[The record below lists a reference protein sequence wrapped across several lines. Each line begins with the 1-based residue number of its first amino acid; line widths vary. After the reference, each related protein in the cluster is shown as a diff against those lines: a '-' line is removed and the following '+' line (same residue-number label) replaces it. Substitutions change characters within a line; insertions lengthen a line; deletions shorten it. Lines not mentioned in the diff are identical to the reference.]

1 VVQSSF
7 TVRGMGSVEVTCGK
21 AIGEV
26 VLGRLNNATE
36 AIIISPWVSTETA
49 QILRNLA
56 RKANI
61 TLITMNDQTNPNHV
75 RALQMLHERVLK
87 SRGRRGKRLAVIGAV
102 MLVLAI
108 IILIVI
114 GAYAYLNTNTNISSY
129 SSLTL
134 VLFGALAV
142 ACMVL
147 LFGGIILLIIGGVL
161 YLTGFASVSVVK
173 ELIILPKGPLHA
185 KMIILPGLNLVGVG
199 SMNFT
204 GGGLNNLE
212 CWAWVEGNGFVERAL
227 EFVKWLTTQSVSVI
241 EGGIVEED

>member
-1 VVQSSF
+1 
-7 TVRGMGSVEVTCGK
+7 MGSVEVTCGK

-75 RALQMLHERVLK
+75 RALQMLRERVLK
-87 SRGRRGKRLAVIGAV
+87 PRGRRGKRLAVIGAV

-108 IILIVI
+108 IILLIVI
-114 GAYAYLNTNTNISSY
+114 GAYAYSINISSY
-129 SSLTL
+129 SPLTL

-142 ACMVL
+142 ACIVL
-147 LFGGIILLIIGGVL
+147 LLGGIILLIIGGVL

>member
-1 VVQSSF
+1 
-7 TVRGMGSVEVTCGK
+7 MGSVEVTCGK

-75 RALQMLHERVLK
+75 RALQMLRERVLK

-108 IILIVI
+108 ILLIII
-114 GAYAYLNTNTNISSY
+114 GAYAYSINTSNY

-147 LFGGIILLIIGGVL
+147 LLGGIILLIIGGVL

>member
-1 VVQSSF
+1 MVQSSF
-7 TVRGMGSVEVTCGK
+7 TARGMGSVEVTCGK

-75 RALQMLHERVLK
+75 RALQMLRERVLK

-108 IILIVI
+108 ILLIII
-114 GAYAYLNTNTNISSY
+114 GAYAYSINTSNY

-147 LFGGIILLIIGGVL
+147 LLGGIILLIIGGVL

>member
-1 VVQSSF
+1 MVQSSF
-7 TVRGMGSVEVTCGK
+7 TARGMGSVEVTCGK

-87 SRGRRGKRLAVIGAV
+87 PRGRRGKRLAVIGAV

-114 GAYAYLNTNTNISSY
+114 GAYVYLINTNISSY
-129 SSLTL
+129 SPLTL

-142 ACMVL
+142 AYIVL
-147 LFGGIILLIIGGVL
+147 LLGGIILLYWRRPV
-161 YLTGFASVSVVK
+161 
-173 ELIILPKGPLHA
+173 PH
-185 KMIILPGLNLVGVG
+185 
-199 SMNFT
+199 
-204 GGGLNNLE
+204 
-212 CWAWVEGNGFVERAL
+212 WVRQCQCG
-227 EFVKWLTTQSVSVI
+227 
-241 EGGIVEED
+241 

>member
-1 VVQSSF
+1 
-7 TVRGMGSVEVTCGK
+7 MGSVEVTCGK

-61 TLITMNDQTNPNHV
+61 TLITMNDQTNLNHV
-75 RALQMLHERVLK
+75 RALQMLRERVLK
-87 SRGRRGKRLAVIGAV
+87 PRGRRGKRLTVIGAV

-108 IILIVI
+108 ILLIII
-114 GAYAYLNTNTNISSY
+114 GAYAYSINTSNY

-142 ACMVL
+142 ACIVL
-147 LFGGIILLIIGGVL
+147 LLGGIILLYWRRPV
-161 YLTGFASVSVVK
+161 
-173 ELIILPKGPLHA
+173 PH
-185 KMIILPGLNLVGVG
+185 
-199 SMNFT
+199 
-204 GGGLNNLE
+204 
-212 CWAWVEGNGFVERAL
+212 WVRQCQCG
-227 EFVKWLTTQSVSVI
+227 
-241 EGGIVEED
+241 

>member
-7 TVRGMGSVEVTCGK
+7 TARGMGSVEVTCGK

>member
-1 VVQSSF
+1 
-7 TVRGMGSVEVTCGK
+7 MGSVEVTCGK

-108 IILIVI
+108 ILLIII
-114 GAYAYLNTNTNISSY
+114 GAYAYLINTSNY

-147 LFGGIILLIIGGVL
+147 LLGGIILLIIGGVL

>member
-1 VVQSSF
+1 MVQSSF
-7 TVRGMGSVEVTCGK
+7 TARGMGSVEVTCGK

-75 RALQMLHERVLK
+75 RALQMLRERVLK

-114 GAYAYLNTNTNISSY
+114 GAYVYLINTNISSY
-129 SSLTL
+129 SPLTL

-147 LFGGIILLIIGGVL
+147 LLGGIILLIIGGVL

-204 GGGLNNLE
+204 GGVLNNLE

>member
-75 RALQMLHERVLK
+75 RALQMLHEHVLK
-87 SRGRRGKRLAVIGAV
+87 PRGRRGKRLAVIGAV

-114 GAYAYLNTNTNISSY
+114 GAYVYLINTNISSY
-129 SSLTL
+129 SPLTL

-147 LFGGIILLIIGGVL
+147 LLGGIILLIIGGVL

>member
-1 VVQSSF
+1 MVQSSF

-108 IILIVI
+108 ILLIII
-114 GAYAYLNTNTNISSY
+114 GAYAYLINTSNY

-147 LFGGIILLIIGGVL
+147 LLGGIILLIIGGVL

>member
-75 RALQMLHERVLK
+75 RALQMLRERVLK

-108 IILIVI
+108 ILIVI
-114 GAYAYLNTNTNISSY
+114 GAYISSY
-129 SSLTL
+129 SPLTL

-147 LFGGIILLIIGGVL
+147 LLGGIILLIIGGVL

>member
-1 VVQSSF
+1 
-7 TVRGMGSVEVTCGK
+7 MGSVEVTCGK

-75 RALQMLHERVLK
+75 RALQMLREHVLK

-108 IILIVI
+108 ILLIII
-114 GAYAYLNTNTNISSY
+114 GAYAYSINTSNY

-147 LFGGIILLIIGGVL
+147 LLGGIILLIIGGVL

>member
-1 VVQSSF
+1 
-7 TVRGMGSVEVTCGK
+7 MGSVEVTCGK

-36 AIIISPWVSTETA
+36 AIIISPWVSTETV

-75 RALQMLHERVLK
+75 RALQMLRERVLK

-108 IILIVI
+108 ILLIII
-114 GAYAYLNTNTNISSY
+114 GAYAYSINTSNY

-147 LFGGIILLIIGGVL
+147 LLGGIILLIIGGVL

-241 EGGIVEED
+241 EGGIVKED